1 MIKEMIMGKYHQ
13 KKIAMINDLS
23 GYGRCSLTVAIPL
36 LSAMGIQCCPVPT
49 SILSN
54 HTGFPVWFF
63 DDYTDKMGAYLE
75 KWRELAL
82 TFDGIATGFL
92 GSERQI
98 QMVMEAIAQF
108 KTPDTRVIVDPI
120 MGDHGKAYAT
130 YTPKMC
136 REMEKLVRLA
146 DVVTP
151 NVTESCILTGR
162 EYKAWGW
169 SRKELEAMARE
180 IQAMGPG
187 FVVITGVVS
196 QPKESGWGEK
206 TESEIEKESEEKPGC
221 EGEKGSKEQKAED
234 RAGQSSKGS
243 LTNVI
248 LGPEGRIDFQRS
260 RKVGRERPGTGD
272 VFSSIV
278 AGAAVQGWELQYGVK
293 LAAWFVK
300 RCIEKSDELE
310 IPVTNGVC
318 FEVVLPELIRRCR
331 LGGEN

>member
-1 MIKEMIMGKYHQ
+1 MGSMHQ
-13 KKIAMINDLS
+13 RKIAMINDIS
-23 GYGRCSLTVAIPL
+23 GYGRCSLTVAIPI

-63 DDYTDKMGAYLE
+63 DDYTDKMEAYLE
-75 KWRELAL
+75 KWKELNL
-82 TFDGIATGFL
+82 RFDGIATGFL

-98 QMVMEAIAQF
+98 QIVINAIADF
-108 KTPDTRVIVDPI
+108 KTPDTQVIVDPI

-130 YTPKMC
+130 YTPQMC
-136 REMEKLVRLA
+136 REMGRLVRLA

-162 EYKAWGW
+162 EYKSWGW
-169 SRKELEAMARE
+169 SRRELEEMARE

-187 FVVITGVVS
+187 YVVITGVGS
-196 QPKESGWGEK
+196 RPKAEGW
-206 TESEIEKESEEKPGC
+206 SEEK
-221 EGEKGSKEQKAED
+221 ENRDNKEQGAEE
-234 RAGQSSKGS
+234 RGSRGS

-248 LGPEGRIDFQRS
+248 LKPDGTIDFQRS

-278 AGAAVQGWELQYGVK
+278 AGAAVQGWDLPYGVR

-300 RCIEKSDELE
+300 LCIEKSDALE
-310 IPVTNGVC
+310 IPVANGVC
-318 FEVVLPELIRRCR
+318 FEVVLPELIRRCNR
-331 LGGEN
+331 LNF